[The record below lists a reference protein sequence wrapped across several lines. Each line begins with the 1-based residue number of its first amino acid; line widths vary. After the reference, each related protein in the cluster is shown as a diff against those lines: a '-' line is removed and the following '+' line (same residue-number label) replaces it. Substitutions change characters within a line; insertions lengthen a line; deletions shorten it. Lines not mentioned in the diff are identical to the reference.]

1 MYLLIRFKMFCTI
14 ILNASGMD
22 HNGEE
27 GDRQQTADNKQQTKQ
42 TIDRSQATA

>member
-27 GDRQQTADNKQQTKQ
+27 GDRQQTTDKTGRRQE
-42 TIDRSQATA
+42 TA